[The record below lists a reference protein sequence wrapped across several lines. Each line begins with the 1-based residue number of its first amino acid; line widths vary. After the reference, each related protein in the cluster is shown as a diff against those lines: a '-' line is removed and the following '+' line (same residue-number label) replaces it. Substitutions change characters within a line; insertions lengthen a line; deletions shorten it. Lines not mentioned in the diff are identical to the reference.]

1 MKAYCKIC
9 ALIQPSSFRPSNDA
23 ATGAS
28 YEDLCCDTC
37 HFIVATVE
45 EREALAQ
52 PAQRPWVGLTD
63 EEIAAFDWNHAVVDA
78 ECVRAI
84 EAKLKEKNT

>member
-1 MKAYCKIC
+1 VDDCRIGGNEMTGYQSKKA
-9 ALIQPSSFRPSNDA
+9 A
-23 ATGAS
+23 AQAKL
-28 YEDLCCDTC
+28 EDDDTQ
-37 HFIVATVE
+37 VY
-45 EREALAQ
+45 
-52 PAQRPWVGLTD
+52 QRPWVGLTE

>member
-1 MKAYCKIC
+1 MTGYESK
-9 ALIQPSSFRPSNDA
+9 RA
-23 ATGAS
+23 AARDKLHEKYDDMYVVYLNGV
-28 YEDLCCDTC
+28 YDGKK
-37 HFIVATVE
+37 
-45 EREALAQ
+45 
-52 PAQRPWVGLTD
+52 QRPWVGLTD

>member
-1 MKAYCKIC
+1 MTGYESKKAAAQAK
-9 ALIQPSSFRPSNDA
+9 LEDDDDIQ
-23 ATGAS
+23 T
-28 YEDLCCDTC
+28 YT
-37 HFIVATVE
+37 
-45 EREALAQ
+45 
-52 PAQRPWVGLTD
+52 RPWVGLTD